1 MKKILLFSVL
11 FLLLFSFSKNAYA
24 YTPPS
29 PTCYTTFDHVNVNGT
44 YNKLY
49 FVDGSASA
57 YVNLSI
63 NAMDSWVNSVARTG
77 VNTRIYY
84 NRTAVKADSLMD
96 IYYNL
101 NTPPVNGVYEIAH
114 TEFFVSST
122 LVYPWNQNWNWNRI
136 ILNTNSVA
144 FSALSDYDK
153 QGTLAHEMGHAFGL
167 GHLTSAQLALGK
179 QVVMLQ
185 MLQGRTVNQPVADD
199 LNGINYMY

>member
-1 MKKILLFSVL
+1 MSKGKERRDLKYIKCLRKLIVKERGYFGMKKILLFSVL

-101 NTPPVNGVYEIAH
+101 NTPPVNGCLLY
-114 TEFFVSST
+114 T
-122 LVYPWNQNWNWNRI
+122 
-136 ILNTNSVA
+136 
-144 FSALSDYDK
+144 SD
-153 QGTLAHEMGHAFGL
+153 A
-167 GHLTSAQLALGK
+167 
-179 QVVMLQ
+179 
-185 MLQGRTVNQPVADD
+185 ADD
-199 LNGINYMY
+199 LLCV